1 MQHFV
6 SGSYDIIFELLNLS
20 PKMCHV
26 FWKIVRKRET
36 CPSPAHPVERHV
48 SHLTFSRLPVRLRC
62 AGRVGHFYRT
72 LIGIIDLPDNLAEPG
87 RSLQYHVNQN

>member
-6 SGSYDIIFELLNLS
+6 SGSYDIIFELLHFAKNV
-20 PKMCHV
+20 PCF
-26 FWKIVRKRET
+26 FWKIVVKCET
-36 CPSPAHPVERHV
+36 YPSPAHPVERQV

-72 LIGIIDLPDNLAEPG
+72 LIGMIDLPDKPAEPG